1 MSLPEELPKT
11 YDFATVEKRWLAEW
25 NDTDFYFDTHSQKP
39 QYVIDTPPPYPTGKL
54 HIGHALNWVY
64 MDIIARYKRM
74 TGYNVMFPQGWDCHG
89 LPTEVKVEE
98 THNITKNDVSREEFR
113 RMCRELTVENIAKMR
128 QSLRTMGFSVDWS
141 HEYITMEPYYYAKTQ
156 LSFLRML
163 KDGYIYQDEHPV
175 NYCTRCETAI
185 AFAEVSYY
193 EGTTL
198 LNFFDFDG
206 LEIATTRPELLA
218 ACVAVAVHPD
228 DDRYTG
234 IVGKTLRVPIFGHE
248 VTIIADDAVDMN
260 FGSGAVMICT
270 FGDKTDVF
278 WWKKHHLPL
287 RKALSTK
294 GTMTAICGKY
304 EGMTS
309 KDCRTAILADM
320 KALGILKEQK
330 QIDQR
335 VGGCWRCKTPIEILS
350 ERQWFVRVKG
360 DEIVKAARDIKWY
373 PEHMLQR
380 LENWA
385 EQMEWDWCISRQRLF
400 ATPIPVWFCDTC
412 GEMILPDEADLP
424 IDPTVDK
431 PKHACPKCGG
441 TSFTGEMDVLDTWMD
456 SSITDLHV
464 TGWDGSSM
472 PPYFPAQIRPQG
484 HDIIRTWA
492 FYTILRSMALLG
504 EKPWDGILINGM
516 VLGEDG
522 FKMSKS
528 RGNVIGPE
536 DVMGPYGVDAL
547 RQWAAAGSST
557 GQDIQFNWNDVV
569 AASRFQTKMWNVVR
583 FSLMQITTESPVA
596 ETDAPST
603 LIDRWMLANLSQ
615 TIAETTDAME
625 NYLFDKGLKLIRD
638 FAWNVLANEYL
649 ELVKGRLYSTE
660 PDRAGAVYTLQTTM
674 DALCTM
680 LSPYIPFFAQECYH
694 HLSGG
699 KRVIDHPWVDFSY
712 TDANAVRDGELVVKI
727 VGVLRKYKHDAG
739 LALNAP
745 LGEVTIY
752 TPSHDVDD
760 AGDLGRTVNGTVV
773 WKAEE
778 PALEKKVGDVVF
790 NKGVVGKTFRGK
802 AGTFMAAVNALSNAD
817 KITPPATI
825 LVDGEETAV
834 PEGAWTPS
842 FVYSVSGEAV
852 DVIMVDDVM
861 ITVRKA

>member
-1 MSLPEELPKT
+1 MSTEELPKT
-11 YDFATVEKRWLAEW
+11 YDFAAVEKRWLDQW
-25 NDTDFYFDTHSQKP
+25 KDSDFYFDKHSKKP
-39 QYVIDTPPPYPTGKL
+39 QYIIDTPPPYPTGKL

-74 TGYNVMFPQGWDCHG
+74 TGFNVMFPQGWDCHG

-98 THNITKNDVSREEFR
+98 LNHITKNDVSREEFR
-113 RMCRELTVENIAKMR
+113 RMCRELTIENIAKMR

-141 HEYITMEPYYYAKTQ
+141 NEYITMEPYYYGKTQ

-163 KDGYIYQDEHPV
+163 KAGYIYQAEHPV
-175 NYCTRCETAI
+175 NFCTRCETAI
-185 AFAEVSYY
+185 AFAEVSYN
-193 EGTTL
+193 EEDSF
-198 LNFFDFDG
+198 LNFFNFDG
-206 LEIATTRPELLA
+206 LEIATSRPELLG

-228 DDRYTG
+228 DDRYKD
-234 IVGKTLRVPIFGHE
+234 IVGKTLKVPLFGHE
-248 VTIIADDAVDMN
+248 VKIISDDQVDMS

-278 WWKKHHLPL
+278 WWKKYNLPL
-287 RKALSTK
+287 RKAITPK

-304 EGMTS
+304 EGLTT
-309 KDCRTAILADM
+309 KECRQAIIDDM
-320 KALGILKEQK
+320 KKEGILYRQEPLHHS
-330 QIDQR
+330 
-335 VGGCWRCKTPIEILS
+335 VGCCWRCKTPIEILS
-350 ERQWFVRVKG
+350 ERQWFVKVKG
-360 DEIVKAARDIKWY
+360 DEIIKAARDIKWY

-400 ATPIPVWFCDTC
+400 ATPIPVWFCDKC

-424 IDPTVDK
+424 IDPTIDK

-441 TSFTGEMDVLDTWMD
+441 TSFTGETDVLDTWMD

-464 TGWDGSSM
+464 TGWDGTGK
-472 PPYFPAQIRPQG
+472 PEFFPAQLRPQG

-557 GQDIQFNWNDVV
+557 GQDILFNWNDVV
-569 AASRFQTKMWNVVR
+569 AASRFQTKMWNIVR
-583 FSLMQITTESPVA
+583 FSLMQIQKDSSVPK
-596 ETDAPST
+596 TDKPST
-603 LIDRWMLANLSQ
+603 LIDRWMLANLSN
-615 TIAETTDAME
+615 TISDVTDAME
-625 NYLFDKGLKLIRD
+625 AYLFDKGLKIIRD
-638 FAWNVLANEYL
+638 FAWNVMADEYL
-649 ELVKGRLYSTE
+649 EFVKGRLYSE
-660 PDRAGAVYTLQTTM
+660 DPARAGAVFTLETTL
-674 DALCTM
+674 DAMCTM

-699 KRVIDHPWVDFSY
+699 KRIIDHPWITFQYNDE
-712 TDANAVRDGELVVKI
+712 DAIRDGNLVVKMAGI
-727 VGVLRKYKHDAG
+727 LRKYKHDIG

-745 LGEVTIY
+745 LGIVTIY
-752 TPSHDVDD
+752 TPAHKIDD
-760 AGDLGRTVNGTVV
+760 DGDLGRTINAEVV
-773 WKAEE
+773 WKNEE
-778 PALEKKVGDVVF
+778 PALEKKIGDIVF
-790 NKGVVGKTFRGK
+790 NKSVVGKTLRAK
-802 AGTFMAAVNALSNAD
+802 AGAFMKAVQALPDDQKVN
-817 KITPPATI
+817 PPKKVVA
-825 LVDGEETAV
+825 DGEEIEV
-834 PEGAWTPS
+834 PADAWKVSYT
-842 FVYSVSGEAV
+842 YSVSVQTV
-852 DVIMVDDVM
+852 DVILDEEAT
-861 ITVRKA
+861 ITVKRQ

>member
-1 MSLPEELPKT
+1 MSLEELPKT
-11 YDFATVEKRWLAEW
+11 YDFAAVEKRWLDQW
-25 NDTDFYFDTHSQKP
+25 DDSDFYFDKDSKKP

-98 THNITKNDVSREEFR
+98 LNHITKNDVSREEFR

-141 HEYITMEPYYYAKTQ
+141 NEYITMEPYYYAKTQ

-163 KDGYIYQDEHPV
+163 KAGYIYQAEHPV
-175 NYCTRCETAI
+175 NFCTRCETAI
-185 AFAEVSYY
+185 AFAEVSYV
-193 EGTTL
+193 EQDSF
-198 LNFFDFDG
+198 LNYFNFDG
-206 LEIATTRPELLA
+206 LEIATSRPELLG

-228 DDRYTG
+228 DDRYKG
-234 IVGKTLRVPIFGHE
+234 IVGKTLKVPLFGHD
-248 VTIIADDAVDMN
+248 VRIIADEQVDMT

-278 WWKKHHLPL
+278 WWKKYNLPL
-287 RKALSTK
+287 RKALAPN
-294 GTMTAICGKY
+294 GTMTSICGKY
-304 EGMTS
+304 AGMTA
-309 KDCRTAILADM
+309 KDCRAAILEDM
-320 KALGILKEQK
+320 KKEGILIRQTPLHHS
-330 QIDQR
+330 
-335 VGGCWRCKTPIEILS
+335 VGCCWRCKTPIEILS
-350 ERQWFVRVKG
+350 ERQWFVKVKG
-360 DEIVKAARDIKWY
+360 DEIIKAAREIKWY

-400 ATPIPVWFCDTC
+400 ATPIPVWFCDKC
-412 GEMILPDEADLP
+412 GEMILPDEEDLP
-424 IDPTVDK
+424 IDPTIDK

-441 TSFTGEMDVLDTWMD
+441 TSFTGETDVLDTWMD

-464 TGWDGSSM
+464 TGWDGSGM

-528 RGNVIGPE
+528 RSNVIGPE

-557 GQDIQFNWNDVV
+557 GQDILFNWNDVV
-569 AASRFQTKMWNVVR
+569 AASRFQTKMWNIVR
-583 FSLMQITTESPVA
+583 FSLMQIKKESAVPKS
-596 ETDAPST
+596 DKPST

-615 TIAETTDAME
+615 TIHDVTEAME
-625 NYLFDKGLKLIRD
+625 AYLFDKGLKIIRD
-638 FAWNVLANEYL
+638 FAWNVLADEYL
-649 ELVKGRLYSTE
+649 EFVKGRLYSE
-660 PDRAGAVYTLQTTM
+660 DSARAGAVYTLETTL

-694 HLSGG
+694 HLSDG
-699 KRVIDHPWVDFSY
+699 KRIIDHPWVTFSY
-712 TDANAVRDGELVVKI
+712 EDEAAKKDGDLVVKTAGI
-727 VGVLRKYKHDAG
+727 LRKYKHDAG

-745 LGEVTIY
+745 LGSVCIY
-752 TPSHDVDD
+752 TPGRVINDD
-760 AGDLGRTVNGTVV
+760 GDLGRTVN
-773 WKAEE
+773 AEVCWSADE
-778 PALEKKVGDVVF
+778 PALEKKIGAVVF
-790 NKGVVGKTFRGK
+790 NKSVVGKTLRAK
-802 AGTFMAAVNALSNAD
+802 AGAFMKAVEALSDAD
-817 KITPPATI
+817 KLNPPKTVTSAE
-825 LVDGEETAV
+825 GEEIEV
-834 PEGAWTPS
+834 PADAWKVSYT
-842 FVYSVSGEAV
+842 YSVSGQTV
-852 DVIMVDDVM
+852 DVILDDEAT
-861 ITVRKA
+861 ITVKRA

>member
-1 MSLPEELPKT
+1 
-11 YDFATVEKRWLAEW
+11 
-25 NDTDFYFDTHSQKP
+25 
-39 QYVIDTPPPYPTGKL
+39 
-54 HIGHALNWVY
+54 

-74 TGYNVMFPQGWDCHG
+74 TGFNVMFPQGWDCHG

-98 THNITKNDVSREEFR
+98 MHNITKNDISREEFR
-113 RMCRELTVENIAKMR
+113 RMCRELTIENIEKMR
-128 QSLRTMGFSVDWS
+128 QSLRTMGFSIDWNN
-141 HEYITMEPYYYAKTQ
+141 EYITMEPYYYTKTQ
-156 LSFLRML
+156 ISFLRML

-185 AFAEVSYY
+185 AFAEISYY
-193 EGTTL
+193 EGITL

-228 DDRYTG
+228 DNRYKE
-234 IVGKTLRVPIFGHE
+234 IVGKTLHVPIFDHE
-248 VTIIADDAVDMN
+248 VTVIADDIVDMN

-287 RKALSTK
+287 KKAISTK

-304 EGMTS
+304 ENMTT

-320 KALGILKEQK
+320 KKLGILRYQK

-335 VGGCWRCKTPIEILS
+335 VSGCWRCETPIEILS
-350 ERQWFVRVKG
+350 ERQWFVKIES
-360 DEIVKAARDIKWY
+360 DEIIKTAREIKWY

-385 EQMEWDWCISRQRLF
+385 DHMEWDWCISRQRLF
-400 ATPIPVWFCDTC
+400 ATPIPVWFCDKC
-412 GEMILPDEADLP
+412 GEMILPEEIDLP
-424 IDPTVDK
+424 IDPNIDK
-431 PKHACPKCGG
+431 PKCVCPKCGG
-441 TSFTGEMDVLDTWMD
+441 FSFIGETDVLDTWMD
-456 SSITDLHV
+456 SSITNLHV
-464 TGWDGSSM
+464 TGWDGTIM
-472 PPYFPAQIRPQG
+472 PPFFPAQIRPQG
-484 HDIIRTWA
+484 HDIIRTWT

-504 EKPWDGILINGM
+504 EKPWDNILINGM

-536 DVMGPYGVDAL
+536 DVVGPYGVDAL

-569 AASRFQTKMWNVVR
+569 AASRFQTKMWNIVR
-583 FSLMQITTESPVA
+583 FSIMQINKENSLPDVN
-596 ETDAPST
+596 APST
-603 LIDRWMLANLSQ
+603 LVDRWMLANLSR
-615 TIAETTDAME
+615 TIAEVTNAME
-625 NYLFDKGLKLIRD
+625 NYLFDKGLKIIRD
-638 FAWNVLANEYL
+638 FAWNVLADEYL

-660 PDRAGAVYTLQTTM
+660 SDRASAVYTLRTTM

-699 KRVIDHPWVDFSY
+699 RKIIDRQWVDFTY
-712 TDANAVRDGELVVKI
+712 TDTDAVYEGNLVVEI
-727 VGVLRKYKHDAG
+727 VGVLRKYKHDTG

-745 LGEVTIY
+745 IGDVIIY
-752 TPSHDVDD
+752 TPSHNIDD
-760 AGDLGRTVNGTVV
+760 AGDIGRTINGTVI
-773 WKAEE
+773 WKAEK
-778 PALEKKVGDVVF
+778 PDLERKVGDVVF
-790 NKGVVGKTFRGK
+790 NKSIIGKTLRGK
-802 AGTFMAAVNALSNAD
+802 AGAFMVAVNALSVEEKN
-817 KITPPATI
+817 TPPATI
-825 LVDGEETAV
+825 MVDDEEITV
-834 PEGAWTPS
+834 PYDAWTTS

-852 DVIMVDDVM
+852 DVLMVDDVT
-861 ITVRKA
+861 ITIKKP

>member
-1 MSLPEELPKT
+1 MSTEELPKT
-11 YDFATVEKRWLAEW
+11 YDFAAVEKRWLDQW
-25 NDTDFYFDTHSQKP
+25 KDSDFYFDKHSKKP
-39 QYVIDTPPPYPTGKL
+39 QYIIDTPPPYPTGKL

-74 TGYNVMFPQGWDCHG
+74 TGFNVMFPQGWDCHG

-98 THNITKNDVSREEFR
+98 LNHITKNDVSREEFR
-113 RMCRELTVENIAKMR
+113 RMCRELTIENIAKMR

-141 HEYITMEPYYYAKTQ
+141 NEYITMEPYYYGKTQ

-163 KDGYIYQDEHPV
+163 KAGYIYQAEHPV
-175 NYCTRCETAI
+175 NFCTRCETAI
-185 AFAEVSYY
+185 AFAEVSYN
-193 EGTTL
+193 EEDSF
-198 LNFFDFDG
+198 LNFFNFDG
-206 LEIATTRPELLA
+206 LEIATSRPELLG

-228 DDRYTG
+228 DDRYKD
-234 IVGKTLRVPIFGHE
+234 IVGKTLKVPLFGHE
-248 VTIIADDAVDMN
+248 VKIISDDQVDMS

-278 WWKKHHLPL
+278 WWKKYNLPL
-287 RKALSTK
+287 RKAITPK

-304 EGMTS
+304 EGLTT
-309 KDCRTAILADM
+309 KECRQAIIDDM
-320 KALGILKEQK
+320 KKEGILYRQEPLHHS
-330 QIDQR
+330 
-335 VGGCWRCKTPIEILS
+335 VGCCWRCKTPIEILS
-350 ERQWFVRVKG
+350 ERQWFVKVKG
-360 DEIVKAARDIKWY
+360 DEIIKAARDIKWY

-400 ATPIPVWFCDTC
+400 ATPIPVWFCDKC

-424 IDPTVDK
+424 IDPTIDK

-441 TSFTGEMDVLDTWMD
+441 TSFTGETDVLDTWMD

-464 TGWDGSSM
+464 TGWDGTGK
-472 PPYFPAQIRPQG
+472 PEFFPAQLRPQG

-557 GQDIQFNWNDVV
+557 GQDILFNWNDVV
-569 AASRFQTKMWNVVR
+569 AASRFQTKMWNIVR
-583 FSLMQITTESPVA
+583 FSLMQIQKDSSVPK
-596 ETDAPST
+596 TDKPST
-603 LIDRWMLANLSQ
+603 LIDRWMLANLSN
-615 TIAETTDAME
+615 TISDVTDAME
-625 NYLFDKGLKLIRD
+625 AYLFDKGLKIIRD
-638 FAWNVLANEYL
+638 FAWNVMADEYL
-649 ELVKGRLYSTE
+649 EFVKGRLYSE
-660 PDRAGAVYTLQTTM
+660 DPARAGAVFTLETTL
-674 DALCTM
+674 DAMCTM

-699 KRVIDHPWVDFSY
+699 KRIIDHPWITFQYNDE
-712 TDANAVRDGELVVKI
+712 DAIRDGNLVVKMAGI
-727 VGVLRKYKHDAG
+727 LRKYKHDIG

-745 LGEVTIY
+745 LGIVTIY
-752 TPSHDVDD
+752 TPAHKIDD
-760 AGDLGRTVNGTVV
+760 DGDLGRTINAEVV
-773 WKAEE
+773 WKNEE
-778 PALEKKVGDVVF
+778 PALEKKIGDIVF
-790 NKGVVGKTFRGK
+790 NKSVVGKTLRAK
-802 AGTFMAAVNALSNAD
+802 AGAFMKAVQALPDDQKVN
-817 KITPPATI
+817 PPKKVVA
-825 LVDGEETAV
+825 DGEEIEV
-834 PEGAWTPS
+834 PADAWKVSYT
-842 FVYSVSGEAV
+842 YSVSGQTV
-852 DVIMVDDVM
+852 DVILDEEAT
-861 ITVRKA
+861 ITVKRQ

>member
-1 MSLPEELPKT
+1 MSQEELPKT
-11 YDFATVEKRWLAEW
+11 YDFAAVEKRWLEQW
-25 NDTDFYFDTHSQKP
+25 NDADFYFDTESKKP
-39 QYVIDTPPPYPTGKL
+39 QYIIDTPPPYPTGKL

-74 TGYNVMFPQGWDCHG
+74 TGFNVMFPQGWDCHG

-98 THNITKNDVSREEFR
+98 THHITKNDVSREEFR
-113 RMCRELTVENIAKMR
+113 RMCRELTEENIVKMR

-141 HEYITMEPYYYAKTQ
+141 NEYITMMPYYYGKTQ

-163 KDGYIYQDEHPV
+163 KAGYIYQAEHPV
-175 NYCTRCETAI
+175 NFCTRCETAI
-185 AFAEVSYY
+185 AFAEVSY
-193 EGTTL
+193 EEQDSF
-198 LNFFDFDG
+198 LNFFNFDG
-206 LEIATTRPELLA
+206 LEIATSRPELLG

-228 DDRYTG
+228 DDRYKT
-234 IVGKTLRVPIFGHE
+234 IVGKTLKVPLFGHE
-248 VTIIADDAVDMN
+248 VKIIADDQVDPS

-278 WWKKHHLPL
+278 WWKKYNLPL
-287 RKALSTK
+287 RKAITPK

-304 EGMTS
+304 EGLTT
-309 KDCRTAILADM
+309 KECRAAVIADM
-320 KALGILKEQK
+320 KAEGILYRQEPLHHS
-330 QIDQR
+330 
-335 VGGCWRCKTPIEILS
+335 VGCCWRCKTPIEILS
-350 ERQWFVRVKG
+350 ERQWFVKVKG
-360 DEIVKAARDIKWY
+360 DEIIKAAREIKWY

-400 ATPIPVWFCDTC
+400 ATPIPVWFCDKC

-424 IDPTVDK
+424 IDPTIDK
-431 PKHACPKCGG
+431 PRHACPKCGS
-441 TSFTGEMDVLDTWMD
+441 TSFTGETDVLDTWMD

-464 TGWDGSSM
+464 TGWDGSGK
-472 PPYFPAQIRPQG
+472 PPLFPAQLRPQG

-492 FYTILRSMALLG
+492 FYTILRSMALVG

-557 GQDIQFNWNDVV
+557 GQDILFNWNDVI
-569 AASRFQTKMWNVVR
+569 AASRFQTKMWNIVR
-583 FSLMQITTESPVA
+583 FSLMQIQKDSPVP
-596 ETDAPST
+596 ETNEPST
-603 LIDRWMLANLSQ
+603 LIDKWMLANLSN
-615 TIAETTDAME
+615 TIRDVTGAME
-625 NYLFDKGLKLIRD
+625 AYLFDKGLKIIRD
-638 FAWNVLANEYL
+638 FSWNVLADEYL
-649 ELVKGRLYSTE
+649 EFVKGRLYSE
-660 PDRAGAVYTLQTTM
+660 DASRAGAVYTLKTVVN
-674 DALCTM
+674 ALCIM

-699 KRVIDHPWVDFSY
+699 KRIIDQQWIDFTY
-712 TDANAVRDGELVVKI
+712 ENNQAIADGDLVVNI

-745 LGEVTIY
+745 LGEVTVY
-752 TPSHDVDD
+752 TPGRVIDD
-760 AGDLGRTVNGTVV
+760 GGDLGRTVNATVH

-778 PALEKKVGDVVF
+778 PALIKNVGEVVF
-790 NKGVVGKTFRGK
+790 NKGIVGKTFRGK
-802 AGTFMAAVNALSNAD
+802 AGAFMNAVKALPDAD
-817 KITPPATI
+817 KVNPPATV
-825 LVDGEETAV
+825 LVDGEELAV
-834 PEGAWTPS
+834 PEGCWTTS
-842 FVYSVSGEAV
+842 YVYSVSGEAV
-852 DVIMVDDVM
+852 DVIMVDDVT
-861 ITVRKA
+861 ITVHRG

>member
-11 YDFATVEKRWLAEW
+11 YDFAAVEKRWLGEW
-25 NDTDFYFDTHSQKP
+25 NDSDFYFDTQSKKP

-113 RMCRELTVENIAKMR
+113 RMCRELTVENIAAMR

-141 HEYITMEPYYYAKTQ
+141 NEYITMEPYYYGKTQ

-228 DDRYTG
+228 DERYTNS
-234 IVGKTLRVPIFGHE
+234 VGKTLRVPIFGHD

-287 RKALSTK
+287 RKALSTN

-304 EGMTS
+304 QGMTS
-309 KDCRTAILADM
+309 KACREAILADM
-320 KALGILKEQK
+320 KALGILKSQK

-360 DEIVKAARDIKWY
+360 DEIVKTAREIKWY

-400 ATPIPVWFCDTC
+400 ATPIPVWFCDHC
-412 GEMILPDEADLP
+412 GETILPDEADLP

-441 TSFTGEMDVLDTWMD
+441 TSFTGETDVLDTWMD
-456 SSITDLHV
+456 SSITDLHI
-464 TGWDGSSM
+464 TGWDGSGK
-472 PPYFPAQIRPQG
+472 PPFFPSQIRPQG

-492 FYTILRSMALLG
+492 FYTILRSIALTG

-569 AASRFQTKMWNVVR
+569 AASRFQTKMWNIVR
-583 FSLMQITTESPVA
+583 FSLMQINK
-596 ETDAPST
+596 ETAVPETNGPAT
-603 LIDRWMLANLSQ
+603 LIDRWMLANLSH
-615 TIAETTDAME
+615 TIAEVTDAME

-638 FAWNVLANEYL
+638 FAWNVLADEYL
-649 ELVKGRLYSTE
+649 EFVKGRLYSE
-660 PDRAGAVYTLQTTM
+660 DPDRAGAVYTLRTTV

-699 KRVIDHPWVDFSY
+699 ARIVDHPWSDFSY
-712 TDANAVRDGELVVKI
+712 VDADAMRDGDLVVKI
-727 VGVLRKYKHDAG
+727 VGVLRKYKHDEG

-745 LGEVTIY
+745 LGDITIY
-752 TPSHDVDD
+752 TPSHNVDD
-760 AGDLGRTVNGTVV
+760 AGDLGRTVNAQVA

-778 PALEKKVGDVVF
+778 PKLEKTVGDVVF
-790 NKGVVGKTFRGK
+790 NKGVVGKTLRGK
-802 AGTFMAAVNALSNAD
+802 AGAFMAAVNALSD
-817 KITPPATI
+817 TEKITPPAVVI
-825 LVDGEETAV
+825 VDGEETAV
-834 PEGAWTPS
+834 PENAWTTS
-842 FVYSVSGEAV
+842 YVYSVSGMAV
-852 DVIMVDDVM
+852 DVIMVDDAI
-861 ITVRKA
+861 ITIRKA